1 MKQKLLK
8 AQTELREAYVMARAN
23 RAELRLSNE
32 IKTSIVAV
40 ESAIFTLVQLQSE
53 GYHAN

>member
-8 AQTELREAYVMARAN
+8 AQTELREAYVMARSN
-23 RAELRLSNE
+23 RVELRLSNE
-32 IKTSIVAV
+32 IKDGIVAV
-40 ESAIFTLVQLQSE
+40 ESAIFTLMQLNSE